1 MADVRPF
8 KALRYNQRMV
18 GDLSHI
24 VSPPFDTISPQLQR
38 ALYQHSPYNVVR
50 LEAGERLPSDTSTN
64 NRYTRSAAL
73 LADWTAKGV
82 LAREVSPAFYL
93 VQHTFRH
100 RDREM
105 SRLELMGCV
114 RLEEYEN
121 RVVLP
126 HEYTRPDDK
135 SDRLALMEACHA
147 NFSPVMC
154 FYRDEGH
161 GLSTVFQRVMADQ
174 PAVDFSD
181 MGGQSYKMWMMGDG
195 EVTREISR
203 VMADKSLY
211 IADGHHR
218 YETALAYRDLKKTPA
233 GDDAANYVMMGL
245 VEFDDPGLM
254 VLPYHR
260 VLGGLDQLT
269 LDLVRERLT
278 EVFNFESFPE
288 GGETPLGRF
297 LEEIEGRGRDDMVMG
312 LLDPAAGPLQLLT
325 LKPGTSLES
334 RGALAR
340 SEAWVLEALVLRYI
354 LGDSVAQRLDYI
366 HDGDEAMERVRGDE
380 FQMGFFLKPFPLD
393 LFETVMNVGERLPPK
408 STFFYPKLATGL
420 VINLLVVKL

>member
-24 VSPPFDTISPQLQR
+24 VSPPFDTISPQLQGS
-38 ALYQHSPYNVVR
+38 LYQHSPYNVVR
-50 LEAGERLPSDTSTN
+50 LEAGERLPTDTSTD

-73 LADWTAKGV
+73 LADWMAKGI
-82 LAREVSPAFYL
+82 LAREASPAFYL

-105 SRLELMGCV
+105 FRLELMGCV
-114 RLEEYEN
+114 RLEEYQN

-135 SDRLALMEACHA
+135 SDRLALMEACHS

-161 GLSTVFQRVMADQ
+161 RLSPVFQRTMAGQ

-181 MGGQSYKMWMMGDG
+181 VGGQSYKMWMIWDG
-195 EVTREISR
+195 EVSGEVSR

-218 YETALAYRDLKKTPA
+218 YETALAYRDLKKTPD
-233 GDDAANYVMMGL
+233 GDDASNFVMMGL

-254 VLPYHR
+254 VLSYHR
-260 VLGGLDQLT
+260 VLGGLDQPT
-269 LDLVRERLT
+269 LDLVRKRLA
-278 EVFNFESFPE
+278 EVFSFESFPE
-288 GGETPLGRF
+288 EGKTPLGRF
-297 LEEIEGRGRDDMVMG
+297 LEEIESRGRDHMVMG
-312 LLDPAAGPLQLLT
+312 LMDPTAGPLQMLT

-334 RGALAR
+334 RGPLAR

-354 LGDSVAQRLDYI
+354 LGDSMAQRLDYV
-366 HDGDEAMERVRGDE
+366 HDGDEAIERVKGGE
-380 FQMGFFLKPFPLD
+380 FQMGFFLKPFPLN

-420 VINLLVVKL
+420 AINLLEGKL